1 MLYAAKCYWP
11 GVTAA
16 ALEQVAGHAARAGLY
31 TGAGPVTYLGS
42 LLLAADDVVLCHGPD
57 MRPPRPAAL
66 KSPLHN
72 LY

>member
-16 ALEQVAGHAARAGLY
+16 VLEQVAGRAALD
-31 TGAGPVTYLGS
+31 TGAGPVTYLDC
-42 LLLAADDVVLCHGPD
+42 LLFAADGLVLCHGPD

-66 KSPLHN
+66 TFPPHG